1 MKKIFWILVIFFLI
15 SVGAYSLERS
25 EKEIKI
31 GVFLDDLK
39 EIGDF
44 KKINDAPDGMFP
56 EIAYDFHKKQ
66 VISQKEFIN
75 IFIHKKGLLEKY
87 TDRALL
93 GMAYFEFFYMQQLK
107 DNKRS
112 IEIFREKY
120 PDINTGLKKEIK
132 KAASPLGLHR
142 L

>member
-44 KKINDAPDGMFP
+44 KKINDAPDEMFP
-56 EIAYDFHKKQ
+56 EIAYYFHKKQ

-120 PDINTGLKKEIK
+120 PDINAGLKKEIK